1 MSTLKTD
8 EEITKLL
15 EHENNVLRVVPIV
28 DVKIIGSGNHGNQS
42 RGEDTKNPGSQL
54 RSKESQAVVA
64 VTAELIGTQA
74 AAELL
79 GTSISAASS
88 YRHGMNANR
97 KVDAEL
103 QKEIDIKIGKVNKKV
118 ADKVD
123 LLLELFNEERM
134 MELKAVEI
142 PGSAEKL
149 VNIYDK
155 INRRNDKN
163 IGGESRPQVILYAPK
178 QINVEQYITKEV

>member
-1 MSTLKTD
+1 MSALKTD
-8 EEITKLL
+8 EEIKKLL
-15 EHENNVLRVVPIV
+15 EHENNALKSRNHVE
-28 DVKIIGSGNHGNQS
+28 VKIIGSGNHGNQS

-64 VTAELIGTQA
+64 VTAELIGTTA

-79 GTSISAASS
+79 GTSTSAASS
-88 YRHGMNANR
+88 YRHGMNADR
-97 KVDAEL
+97 KPDAEL
-103 QKEIDIKIGKVNKKV
+103 QRQIDEKIGKVNKKV

-123 LLLELFNEERM
+123 LLLDLLDEEKM
-134 MELKAVEI
+134 LELKAAEI
-142 PGSAEKL
+142 PSSAEKL

-163 IGGESRPQVILYAPK
+163 LGGESRPQVILYAPK